1 MVCDDARTKCTIEWS
16 LNPDAYPK
24 IFWVFFTFFFI
35 MLCKLGLKSTQVT
48 FSQIGIVIVDDYNKG
63 AKANESKQMLR
74 RTESSV
80 VLAESADGAELE
92 SASN

>member
-1 MVCDDARTKCTIEWS
+1 M
-16 LNPDAYPK
+16 
-24 IFWVFFTFFFI
+24 
-35 MLCKLGLKSTQVT
+35 
-48 FSQIGIVIVDDYNKG
+48 FSQIGIVIVDDYNKD

-92 SASN
+92 SASNWEVYCTHKQKYSVISVVNVPQT